1 MKNLTPFRLSLAGLA
16 LVIPGALIAIVFFLT
31 TYSWKAIG
39 FNGFGFLG
47 TINWSLGNLYAN
59 PVHQHGYLVPP
70 GAKYG
75 ILAFIVGTLLSSFL
89 AILFAVPISI
99 GTAMFLA
106 EKAPANLRAPLT
118 MIVELVAVVPSVVF
132 GLWGIFVLVPLIAH
146 VIGPAIT
153 ATLGFIPF
161 FNMNNSTGSG
171 YGLLAASIVLALMI
185 TPIIA
190 TTLYDALNQVPR
202 ELRESAYALGAT
214 HFEVVTGTML
224 PTVRVTLIGAIVLA
238 LGRALGETMA
248 VLMVSGG
255 ALNYLPGTLFTP
267 ISTMAAFIL
276 SQLDSA
282 LQDPSEMAVKS
293 LAEIALVLF
302 VITVIVNAAARLLAR
317 GTVRV
322 AQL

>member
-1 MKNLTPFRLSLAGLA
+1 MKNLTPFRLTLAAVA
-16 LVIPGALIAIVFFLT
+16 LLIPGALLAIVFFLAV
-31 TYSWKAIG
+31 YSWQAIG
-39 FNGFGFLG
+39 FNGIRFLG
-47 TINWSLGNLYAN
+47 TINWSLGNLYAD
-59 PVHQHGYLVPP
+59 PVQQHGYLVPP
-70 GAKYG
+70 GANYG
-75 ILAFIVGTLLSSFL
+75 ILAFIAGTLLSSFL
-89 AILFAVPISI
+89 AILFAVPVSI
-99 GTAMFLA
+99 GTAMFLS
-106 EKAPANLRAPLT
+106 EKAPLSLRSALT

-146 VIGPAIT
+146 VIGPGIT
-153 ATLGFIPF
+153 AVLGFIPY

-214 HFEVVTGTML
+214 HFEVVVGTML
-224 PTVRVTLIGAIVLA
+224 PTVRTTLIGAIVLA

-255 ALNYLPGTLFTP
+255 ALNYLPGTIFTP

-282 LQDPSEMAVKS
+282 LQDPSDMAVKS

-302 VITVIVNAAARLLAR
+302 VITVIVNAAARLL
-317 GTVRV
+317 VRSTGHV
-322 AQL
+322 GQS